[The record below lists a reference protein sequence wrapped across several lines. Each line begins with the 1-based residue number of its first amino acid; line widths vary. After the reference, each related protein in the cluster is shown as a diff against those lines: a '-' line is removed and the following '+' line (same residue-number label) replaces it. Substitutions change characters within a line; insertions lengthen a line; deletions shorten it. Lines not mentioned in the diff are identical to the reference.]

1 MRTLNEVFRHLYPKC
16 ETLNQKGE
24 FASPFYCLEAYKYF
38 IPLTSR
44 KPKFA
49 FLRQTGSDYFL
60 IFEKVKEKNNNPK
73 EIYRE
78 YERNKFIRIFAVLDL
93 KRMIPV
99 PDGVYRRV
107 DFSKETD
114 IRYKSLLVKE
124 YQFCQHIKDAILTKT
139 EKIYSEQKH
148 SGKIHKGYCNFAK
161 LEKACDGYFVV
172 ES

>member
-1 MRTLNEVFRHLYPKC
+1 M
-16 ETLNQKGE
+16 
-24 FASPFYCLEAYKYF
+24 EAYKYF

-60 IFEKVKEKNNNPK
+60 IFEKVKEKN
-73 EIYRE
+73 
-78 YERNKFIRIFAVLDL
+78 
-93 KRMIPV
+93 
-99 PDGVYRRV
+99 
-107 DFSKETD
+107 
-114 IRYKSLLVKE
+114 
-124 YQFCQHIKDAILTKT
+124 DAILTKT